1 MHTGVA
7 RGQLVNAVVRLQTVP
22 SIKMR
27 PSSECSMLLVFG
39 ASFVD
44 VLQLPFHSS
53 SSLCR
58 SRLGASRAKQKTY
71 TPIVDRVMELEPL
84 CKYIVSFP
92 AGCCHAFDIP
102 AGHCIAK
109 PPRDDVKL
117 LAILRRDLRSSVFPV
132 CTGMAERRRHR
143 SWRVRAFLPMS
154 ICTRRSICSVSLK
167 LCSTRVFE
175 TQLRRRVNVSQS

>member
-109 PPRDDVKL
+109 PPRDDVEPDKRFAQRFSAFGL
-117 LAILRRDLRSSVFPV
+117 PRVHCRHGRTTSTPQLARSVV
-132 CTGMAERRRHR
+132 R
-143 SWRVRAFLPMS
+143 SFARKHCVAFSPTS
-154 ICTRRSICSVSLK
+154 ICTR
-167 LCSTRVFE
+167 T
-175 TQLRRRVNVSQS
+175 